1 MLVLL
6 SIKPVYAEKILAGEK
21 VFEFRRRIFARRE
34 IKTALIYCTK
44 PVGCF
49 VGEFEIEDIL
59 HDKPNRLWKRTRG
72 GSGISK
78 KYFDSYFAGREE
90 AFALQIGKVRAFAEM
105 IVPSAIIENFTPP
118 QSFMYVP
125 NMPFVPRPRRMDP

>member
-6 SIKPVYAEKILAGEK
+6 SIKPSHAENILAGTK
-21 VFEFRRRIFARRE
+21 VFEFRRRVFARRE
-34 IKTALIYCTK
+34 LRTALIYCTR
-44 PVGCF
+44 PVARF

-59 HDKPNRLWKRTRG
+59 CDRPERLWRKTRN

-78 KYFDSYFAGREE
+78 AYFDNYFGGRSE
-90 AFALQIGKVRAFAEM
+90 AFALQIGKVRPFAKH
-105 IVPSAIIENFTPP
+105 VRPSDVIRGFTPP

-125 NMPFVPRPRRMDP
+125 RPTDLDRHSRLP